1 LEGKII
7 TENWIIGVPTGRC
20 PHAAIREDP
29 SINLAVIQEVTE
41 THPELDILLLRA
53 GEDNITTTFSPAL
66 ADYLILL
73 LTWDVR

>member
-20 PHAAIREDP
+20 PHAAILEDP